1 MNVPYLA
8 STSPAISTVV
18 ASPGNVRQ
26 PDTLDDNTLCQWLQS
41 RHAERHTVV
50 LAHASH
56 RCKVF
61 DGTIAGAPLLPADP
75 EAESAK
81 VLKKLARA
89 NLLKRVELPLNEL
102 VQTATANAAWLL
114 LDATPN
120 DVGDWL
126 KRRATFFGQGRGQ
139 AISDSTSRLVW
150 HDAGGRCM
158 YRGCSDDLGRT
169 TLTTKAARIGYL
181 AHIVASDPDG
191 PRGDQ
196 ATSHA
201 LSNDPENIMLMC
213 DAHHRLI
220 DRIDEDGHSA
230 EFLREM
236 RRERFRMVRNA
247 LDGLAYPRAQAI
259 ALFGNVANIPT
270 VASERS
276 MREAIHG
283 RRLAPLPDIAHVLRR
298 TQRDDRLSPDFWGQ
312 ALHEHEPDFRELVRR
327 VGFQS
332 AGNGGMSHDT
342 LAIFPFH
349 TVPLLVLCG
358 RIAGEACP
366 IEVFQYHRHR
376 KTWQWDLSATPQPP
390 LAFQVSNHPPT
401 PADEV
406 LLSLELTALIDE
418 RAIPEAIAGRVRNG
432 EMPWV
437 RITARQPDDACIG
450 HPDDLE
456 QFTTVARNALRL
468 IQDGIRPSRVHLL
481 GVSPVSTLFRFGQLL
496 QAGHHPAYLVYDRP
510 DRGQPFKPALSI
522 EGQQVTS
529 AVSSCD
535 ENCKTIP
542 LR

>member
-1 MNVPYLA
+1 MNFSCLA
-8 STSPAISTVV
+8 STSPATSSIAV
-18 ASPGNVRQ
+18 SPGAVRQ
-26 PDTLDDNTLCQWLQS
+26 PDTLDDNTLCQWLE
-41 RHAERHTVV
+41 RCLTDRHTVV
-50 LAHASH
+50 LVHASH

-81 VLKKLARA
+81 FLKKLARA
-89 NLLKRVELPLNEL
+89 NLLKRIELPLNEL
-102 VQTATANAAWLL
+102 VQAVAANAAWLL
-114 LDATPN
+114 LDATPT
-120 DVGDWL
+120 DVGEFL
-126 KRRATFFGQGRGQ
+126 KRRAALFGQGRGQ
-139 AISDSTSRLVW
+139 AISETTSRLVW
-150 HDAGGRCM
+150 HEAGGRCM
-158 YRGCSDDLGRT
+158 YRGCSEDLGRT

-191 PRGDQ
+191 PRGNST
-196 ATSHA
+196 TSHA

-230 EFLREM
+230 ELLREM
-236 RRERFRMVRNA
+236 RRERSRMVRNA
-247 LDGLAYPRAQAI
+247 LDGLAYPRAQAL

-276 MREAIHG
+276 MREAMYG
-283 RRLAPLPDIAHVLRR
+283 RRLAPLPDIAHVFRR
-298 TQRDDRLSPDFWGQ
+298 TQRDDRLSPDFWDQ

-327 VGFQS
+327 VGGQP
-332 AGNGGMSHDT
+332 AGNGGINHDT
-342 LAIFPFH
+342 LAVFPFH
-349 TVPLLVLCG
+349 SVPLLVLCG
-358 RIAGEACP
+358 RIVGEACP

-376 KTWQWDLSATPQPP
+376 NTWQWDPCATPLPS

-401 PADEV
+401 QSDEV

-418 RAIPEAIAGRVRNG
+418 RAIPNAIAGRVRNG

-437 RITARQPDDACIG
+437 RVTARQPDGACIG

-456 QFTTVARNALRL
+456 QFTTVARTALRL
-468 IQDGIRPSRVHLL
+468 IQDGMRPSRVHLL

-496 QAGHHPAYLVYDRP
+496 QAGHHPAYVVYDRP
-510 DRGQPFKPALSI
+510 DRSQPFKPALSI

-529 AVSSCD
+529 AVSPGH
-535 ENCKTIP
+535 ENRKTIP

>member
-1 MNVPYLA
+1 MNFPYFA
-8 STSPAISTVV
+8 STSPATSSVP
-18 ASPGNVRQ
+18 ASPGTVCQ
-26 PDTLDDNTLCQWLQS
+26 PDTLDDVSLCQLLQ
-41 RHAERHTVV
+41 RCLTDRHTVV
-50 LAHASH
+50 LVHSSH

-61 DGTIAGAPLLPADP
+61 NGTIASAPLLPADP

-89 NLLKRVELPLNEL
+89 NLLKRVELPLNDL
-102 VQTATANAAWLL
+102 VQAAVADVAWLQL
-114 LDATPN
+114 EATPT
-120 DVGDWL
+120 DVGEWL
-126 KRRATFFGQGRGQ
+126 KRRAALFGQGRGQ
-139 AISDSTSRLVW
+139 AISDSTSKLVW

-158 YRGCSDDLGRT
+158 YRGCSEDLGRT

-191 PRGDQ
+191 PRGDS

-236 RRERFRMVRNA
+236 RRERSRMVRNA

-276 MREAIHG
+276 MREAMHG

-298 TQRDDRLSPDFWGQ
+298 TQRDDRLAPDFWDQ

-327 VGFQS
+327 VGGQS
-332 AGNGGMSHDT
+332 AGNGGISHDT
-342 LAIFPFH
+342 LAVFPFH
-349 TVPLLVLCG
+349 SVPLLVLCG

-376 KTWQWDLSATPQPP
+376 KTWQWDPSATPQPP
-390 LAFQVSNHPPT
+390 LAFQVSHHPPT

-406 LLSLELTALIDE
+406 LLSLELSASIDE
-418 RAIPEAIAGRVRNG
+418 RAIPDAISGRVRNG

-437 RITARQPDDACIG
+437 RITASQPDDGCIA
-450 HPDDLE
+450 HPDDLQ
-456 QFTTVARNALRL
+456 QFTTVARTALRL
-468 IQDGIRPSRVHLL
+468 IQDGMRPSRVHFF

-510 DRGQPFKPALSI
+510 DRSQPFKPALSI

-529 AVSSCD
+529 ALSSC
-535 ENCKTIP
+535 NGNRKTIP

>member
-1 MNVPYLA
+1 MSLPYLA
-8 STSPAISTVV
+8 STSSANSIV
-18 ASPGNVRQ
+18 AAGSGAPPQ
-26 PDTLDDNTLCQWLQS
+26 PDTLDDSTLCQWLQK
-41 RHAERHTVV
+41 RHTDKHTVV

-61 DGTIAGAPLLPADP
+61 DGTITGAPLLPADP
-75 EAESAK
+75 AAESAK

-102 VQTATANAAWLL
+102 LQVAAANAAWLL
-114 LDATPN
+114 LDASPT

-126 KRRATFFGQGRGQ
+126 KRRTVLFGQGRGQ
-139 AISDSTSRLVW
+139 AISDNTSRLVW

-158 YRGCSDDLGRT
+158 YRGCSYDLGRT

-191 PRGDQ
+191 PRGDA
-196 ATSHA
+196 ATSHG

-236 RRERFRMVRNA
+236 RRERTRMVRNA
-247 LDGLAYPRAQAI
+247 LDGLAYPRAQAV
-259 ALFGNVANIPT
+259 ALLGNVANVPT
-270 VASERS
+270 AASERS
-276 MREAIHG
+276 MREAMHG
-283 RRLAPLPDIAHVLRR
+283 RRLAPLPDIVHVLRR
-298 TQRDDRLSPDFWGQ
+298 TQRDDRLSPDFWDQ
-312 ALHEHEPDFRELVRR
+312 ALHEHESDFRELVRR
-327 VGFQS
+327 VGGQP
-332 AGNGGMSHDT
+332 AGTGGINHDT
-342 LAIFPFH
+342 LAVFPFH

-376 KTWQWDLSATPQPP
+376 KTWQWDPNTAPQPP
-390 LAFQVSNHPPT
+390 LSFQVSNHPPT
-401 PADEV
+401 RTDEV
-406 LLSLELTALIDE
+406 LLSLELSAHIDE
-418 RAIPEAIAGRVRNG
+418 RAIPDAIACRVRNG
-432 EMPWV
+432 EAPWV

-456 QFTTVARNALRL
+456 QFTTVARAALRL
-468 IQDGIRPSRVHLL
+468 IQDGMRPSRVHFF

-496 QAGHHPAYLVYDRP
+496 QAGHHPAYIIHDRP
-510 DRGQPFKPALSI
+510 DRGQPFRPALSI

-529 AVSSCD
+529 AGLSGKG
-535 ENCKTIP
+535 NRKTIP

>member
-1 MNVPYLA
+1 MNFPYIA
-8 STSPAISTVV
+8 STSSAASSVA
-18 ASPGNVRQ
+18 ASPGAFCQ
-26 PDTLDDNTLCQWLQS
+26 PDMLDDNTLSQWLECCLTD
-41 RHAERHTVV
+41 ERTVV
-50 LAHASH
+50 LVHASH

-61 DGTIAGAPLLPADP
+61 DGTIADAPLLPADP

-89 NLLKRVELPLNEL
+89 NLLNRVELPLNEL
-102 VQTATANAAWLL
+102 VQATIADTAWLK
-114 LDATPN
+114 LDATPT
-120 DVGDWL
+120 DVGEWL
-126 KRRATFFGQGRGQ
+126 KRRAALFGQGRGQ
-139 AISDSTSRLVW
+139 AISEKTSRLVW
-150 HDAGGRCM
+150 HEAGGRCM
-158 YRGCSDDLGRT
+158 YRGCSEDLGRT

-181 AHIVASDPDG
+181 AHIIASDPDG
-191 PRGDQ
+191 PRGDS

-236 RRERFRMVRNA
+236 RRERSRMVRNA
-247 LDGLAYPRAQAI
+247 LDGLAYPRAQAL

-276 MREAIHG
+276 MREAMHG
-283 RRLAPLPDIAHVLRR
+283 RRLAPLPDIAHVLCR
-298 TQRDDRLSPDFWGQ
+298 TQRDDRLSPDFWDQ
-312 ALHEHEPDFRELVRR
+312 VLHEHEPDFRELVRR
-327 VGFQS
+327 VGGQL
-332 AGNGGMSHDT
+332 AGNGGITHDT
-342 LAIFPFH
+342 LAVFPFH

-358 RIAGEACP
+358 RIVGEACP

-376 KTWQWDLSATPQPP
+376 KTWQWDPCATPLPP
-390 LAFQVSNHPPT
+390 LAFQVSDHPPT

-418 RAIPEAIAGRVRNG
+418 QAIPDTIVGRVRNG
-432 EMPWV
+432 EIPWV
-437 RITARQPDDACIG
+437 RITVSQPDDGCIS
-450 HPDDLE
+450 HPDDLQ
-456 QFTTVARNALRL
+456 QFTTVARTALRL
-468 IQDGIRPSRVHLL
+468 IQDGMRPSRVHLF

-496 QAGHHPAYLVYDRP
+496 QAGHHPVYIVYDRP

-522 EGQQVTS
+522 GGQQVT
-529 AVSSCD
+529 AVLSSCN
-535 ENCKTIP
+535 ENSKTIP

>member
-1 MNVPYLA
+1 
-8 STSPAISTVV
+8 
-18 ASPGNVRQ
+18 
-26 PDTLDDNTLCQWLQS
+26 
-41 RHAERHTVV
+41 
-50 LAHASH
+50 
-56 RCKVF
+56 
-61 DGTIAGAPLLPADP
+61 
-75 EAESAK
+75 
-81 VLKKLARA
+81 
-89 NLLKRVELPLNEL
+89 
-102 VQTATANAAWLL
+102 
-114 LDATPN
+114 
-120 DVGDWL
+120 
-126 KRRATFFGQGRGQ
+126 GRGQ
-139 AISDSTSRLVW
+139 AISDNTSRLVW
-150 HDAGGRCM
+150 HEAGGRCM
-158 YRGCSDDLGRT
+158 YRGCSEDLGRT

-191 PRGDQ
+191 PRGDPV
-196 ATSHA
+196 ASHG

-236 RRERFRMVRNA
+236 RRERSRMVRNA
-247 LDGLAYPRAQAI
+247 LDGLAYPRAQAV
-259 ALFGNVANIPT
+259 ALFGNIANIPT

-276 MREAIHG
+276 MREAMHG

-298 TQRDDRLSPDFWGQ
+298 TQRDDRLTPDFWDQ

-327 VGFQS
+327 VGGQPT
-332 AGNGGMSHDT
+332 GNGGMNHDT
-342 LAIFPFH
+342 LAVFPFH
-349 TVPLLVLCG
+349 TVPLLVLSG

-376 KTWQWDLSATPQPP
+376 NTWQWNPSATPQPP
-390 LAFQVSNHPPT
+390 LAFQVTNHPPT

-406 LLSLELTALIDE
+406 LLSLELSAFIDE
-418 RAIPEAIAGRVRNG
+418 RAIPQAIAGRVRNG

-437 RITARQPDDACIG
+437 RITARQPDDACID

-456 QFTTVARNALRL
+456 QFTGVARNTLRL

-510 DRGQPFKPALSI
+510 DRSQPFKPALSI

-529 AVSSCD
+529 AVSSCN
-535 ENCKTIP
+535 ENRKTIP